1 MKTSIFSNKIL
12 IIMLAIILLL
22 TIIPIKSNATGLDNI
37 AEGASNFLEMGKSSS
52 SVTMSSSGI
61 KSASDTIYNMLLGV
75 GILIVL
81 AVGSILGI
89 RFMLSSAE
97 DKAKLKEAIL
107 PYIVGSIII
116 FGAFGIWRIVIII
129 GSNF

>member
-12 IIMLAIILLL
+12 IIMLAVMLLL
-22 TIIPIKSNATGLDNI
+22 IIIPIKSNATGLDDI
-37 AEGASNFLEMGKSSS
+37 ADGASSFIEKGKTSGSA
-52 SVTMSSSGI
+52 TMNASGI

-81 AVGSILGI
+81 VVGSVLGI
-89 RFMLSSAE
+89 KFMMASAE
-97 DKAKLKEAIL
+97 DKAKLKEAL
-107 PYIVGSIII
+107 VPYIVGSIII
-116 FGAFGIWRIVIII
+116 FGAFGIWKIAVII